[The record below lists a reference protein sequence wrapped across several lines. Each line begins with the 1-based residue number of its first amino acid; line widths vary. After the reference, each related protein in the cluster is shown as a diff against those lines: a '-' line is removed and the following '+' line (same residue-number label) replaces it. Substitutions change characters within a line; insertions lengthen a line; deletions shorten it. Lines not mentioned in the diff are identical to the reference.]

1 MVIEHI
7 KHLYKS
13 SGTTRKLLSNFTY
26 LSVLK
31 CLGLLFPLI
40 TYPIVIRV
48 VGPEKYGLVVYAQA
62 LVSYLI
68 IIINF
73 GFDISATRKTSEN
86 RECIEIIN
94 RVYSS
99 VVYLKLF
106 LFLLA
111 STLSGLI
118 IYYTDFS
125 NPLLLIF
132 FVGLCL
138 QEIFFP
144 IWLYQGLEE
153 MKFITIISFIS
164 QCVYVILLILFVHTP
179 EDYYWIPIFQSMGG
193 ILTSVISIFLLR
205 YKFGIKFVLVPES
218 QLVSD
223 FRESLPFFASRF
235 SAIVMEKTNVI
246 VIGNYFSFDMVAI
259 YDFCTKIISMLQM
272 PFSLIAQVLYPNVA
286 KSKDMSLVK
295 KIVKPTI
302 LTGIVISLFIIL
314 FSKYI
319 VLLLAGDNL
328 LPAIPI
334 LSIMVWYAP
343 IVGVS
348 YLFGASTLVVC
359 GYSKKYNLS
368 VLYSVFI
375 YLCIIL
381 VLVTFHCVNLY
392 TMAISYVLPELFVA
406 IYRTYITRKYKLLNN
421 KVI

>member
-1 MVIEHI
+1 MDIEYI
-7 KHLYKS
+7 KNLYKS
-13 SGTTRKLLSNFTY
+13 SGTARKLLSNFTY
-26 LSVLK
+26 LSILK

-48 VGPEKYGLVVYAQA
+48 VGPEKYGLVVYSQA

-86 RECIEIIN
+86 RACIEIIN
-94 RVYSS
+94 KVYSS
-99 VVYLKLF
+99 VVYLKLLLF
-106 LFLLA
+106 LFA
-111 STLSGLI
+111 SSLSALI
-118 IYYTDFS
+118 IYYTHFS
-125 NPLLLIF
+125 NPLLLF
-132 FVGLCL
+132 FFIGLCL

-153 MKFITIISFIS
+153 MKFITIISFTS
-164 QCVYVILLILFVHTP
+164 QCLYVILLVLFVHST
-179 EDYYWIPIFQSMGG
+179 EDYYWIPIFQSVGG

-205 YKFGIKFVLVPES
+205 YKFGIRLVLVPAS

-223 FRESLPFFASRF
+223 FFESLPFFASRF

-246 VIGNYFSFDMVAI
+246 VIGNFFSYNMVAI
-259 YDFCTKIISMLQM
+259 YDFCTKIVSMLQM

-286 KSKDMSLVK
+286 RSKDMSLVK

-302 LTGIVISLFIIL
+302 VTGVMISLVIII

-328 LPAIPI
+328 LPSIPI
-334 LSIMVWYAP
+334 LCIMVWYAP

-359 GYSKKYNLS
+359 GFSKKYNLS

-375 YLCIIL
+375 YLSIIT
-381 VLVTFHCVNLY
+381 VLVIFNCVNLY
-392 TMAISYVLPELFVA
+392 TMAFSYVLPELFVA
-406 IYRTYITRKYKLLNN
+406 IYRTHVTHKYHLLNN
-421 KVI
+421 KSV